1 MKYKEAVFLCIKYI
15 EKNLKQELSAEI
27 IAREI
32 GYSVYHFSRI
42 FKYEMGISLMEYVK
56 ERKLLSAAED
66 IMSGKRV
73 LDTAIEYGYETHSG
87 LQQNSIIRN

>member
-42 FKYEMGISLMEYVK
+42 FKYEMGITLMEYVK
-56 ERKLLSAAED
+56 ESFLVLQKILCLGKEYLIQLLSMDMKLIAD
-66 IMSGKRV
+66 CSKI
-73 LDTAIEYGYETHSG
+73 
-87 LQQNSIIRN
+87 Q